1 MKAGEEL
8 MCSYTDRPITQ
19 WKKGGEETKKPP
31 QCSTPAASIFYAVTQ
46 STIAAKAGACLI
58 PISKEAKAL
67 IPTLPD
73 AKSEYGS
80 IKTSIFAN
88 IAIIN

>member
-1 MKAGEEL
+1 MPWKNEEGAR
-8 MCSYTDRPITQ
+8 S
-19 WKKGGEETKKPP
+19 KKTLLRL
-31 QCSTPAASIFYAVTQ
+31 TPAAIFFYAVTQ
-46 STIAAKAGACLI
+46 STIAAKAGACLT